1 MIRGSDRR
9 KPESKCKTT
18 EEECQRKH
26 STEVIDLE
34 GKMVL
39 PGFVEKMG

>member
-1 MIRGSDRR
+1 MQNHRGRL
-9 KPESKCKTT
+9 
-18 EEECQRKH
+18 QRKH